1 MAKVKS
7 AITGEYI
14 IQINEKSQVK
24 VYRIF
29 DNVIASLR
37 EAAAEVGFEIDPK
50 WNTQETGRRLVAN
63 FGGGDQTATVGNY
76 VITINANKSV
86 NSYRTYSNTIGAL
99 REIAAKIGFVI
110 DPKWN
115 TQTTGSKLVDFI
127 NANK

>member
-99 REIAAKIGFVI
+99 REIAAK
-110 DPKWN
+110 
-115 TQTTGSKLVDFI
+115 
-127 NANK
+127 

>member
-50 WNTQETGRRLVAN
+50 WNTQETLSL
-63 FGGGDQTATVGNY
+63 
-76 VITINANKSV
+76 IHI
-86 NSYRTYSNTIGAL
+86 
-99 REIAAKIGFVI
+99 
-110 DPKWN
+110 
-115 TQTTGSKLVDFI
+115 
-127 NANK
+127 